1 MSTQPEIEVSRPLR
15 NSKHEAFAQKVS
27 TGMSYTEAYQKVFK
41 VNTASAGTCGS
52 RLLQKVKTRINSI
65 ISGQKLKST
74 HLTIERKRDD
84 LAAIWETPIANID
97 EHHPFCQSYKRTVND
112 DGRVTTEYKMIDK
125 LRALQIDNE
134 LAGHT
139 AVALQQQNI
148 NIQNNTT
155 VNVAVMSEPRRKE
168 LMDKK
173 RAAIERRRALPLKS
187 AHPKEP
193 T

>member
-1 MSTQPEIEVSRPLR
+1 MPDIEVQRPLK
-15 NSKHEAFAQKVS
+15 NAKHEAFAQKVA

-84 LAAIWETPIANID
+84 LASIWETPIANID

-112 DGRVTTEYKMIDK
+112 DGRVTTEYRMIDK

-139 AVALQQQNI
+139 AVALQQHNI
-148 NIQNNTT
+148 NIQNNINNTL
-155 VNVAVMSEPRRKE
+155 NVAIMSEPRRRE

-173 RAAIERRRALPLKS
+173 RAAIEKRRGALPLKS
-187 AHPKEP
+187 AHPGE
-193 T
+193 